1 MYTEQDLNVINARI
15 RKNWLV
21 LGPIL
26 AALLAGYIYALSAG
40 IEWLAMVL
48 GALLFVAVCYGLL
61 AYLIPNMR
69 YRGFLL
75 DMEAGLSRDVRGTI
89 VEISGTAELQ
99 DGAMVLP
106 VRVKLDPDQLESSMP
121 VGTVES
127 KRLGLESNEDTEDE
141 RIVYLNASKREG
153 FPPPG
158 AEVLLNCYGRHI
170 RSVSLV

>member
-48 GALLFVAVCYGLL
+48 GALLFVAACYGLL

-75 DMEAGLSRDVRGTI
+75 DMEAGLSRDVRWTI
-89 VEISGTAELQ
+89 VEISGTPELQ

-106 VRVKLDPDQLESSMP
+106 VRVLLDSDEPAAAIGASAQSR
-121 VGTVES
+121 
-127 KRLGLESNEDTEDE
+127 RLGLEEEKDTQGE
-141 RIVYLNASKREG
+141 RIVYLNASKRDQ
-153 FPPPG
+153 FPKAG
-158 AEVLLNCYGRHI
+158 AEVLLHCYGRHVK
-170 RSVSLV
+170 SVD

>member
-48 GALLFVAVCYGLL
+48 GALLFVAACYGLL

-89 VEISGTAELQ
+89 VEISENAELQ

-141 RIVYLNASKREG
+141 RIVYLNTSKRAML
-153 FPPPG
+153 PG
-158 AEVLLNCYGRHI
+158 PGTEVVLHCYGRHI
-170 RSVSLV
+170 KSVEC